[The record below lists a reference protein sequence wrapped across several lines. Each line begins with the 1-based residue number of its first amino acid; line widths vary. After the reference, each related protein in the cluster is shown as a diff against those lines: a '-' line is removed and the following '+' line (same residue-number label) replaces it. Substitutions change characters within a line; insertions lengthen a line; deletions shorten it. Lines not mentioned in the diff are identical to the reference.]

1 MKNGTLND
9 FQKSFLARG
18 TGQTLY
24 TEKEFEEALAI
35 AKAQIM
41 QVAIETTKTAIAIER
56 EECAK
61 IMDELAK
68 NKDTS
73 FKQFE
78 DTHDDGWVDAC
89 VDGAEAIRN
98 RMNNLKKEN

>member
-1 MKNGTLND
+1 MGNMMKNGAMND

-18 TGQTLY
+18 TGQTLF
-24 TEKEFEEALAI
+24 TQKEFDDVLAV

-61 IMDELAK
+61 VCEEILSRMEGIDIHPSLTIALTQAAK
-68 NKDTS
+68 N
-73 FKQFE
+73 
-78 DTHDDGWVDAC
+78 
-89 VDGAEAIRN
+89 IRN
-98 RMNNLKKEN
+98 RLKK

>member
-1 MKNGTLND
+1 MKNGAMND

-18 TGQTLY
+18 TGQTLF
-24 TEKEFEEALAI
+24 TQKEFDDELAV

-41 QVAIETTKTAIAIER
+41 QVAIETTKTAIALER

-61 IMDELAK
+61 IIDGLAETA
-68 NKDTS
+68 TS
-73 FKQFE
+73 FKDFE
-78 DTHDDGWVDAC
+78 NTYDDGWTDAC

-98 RMNNLKKEN
+98 RMKK

>member
-24 TEKEFEEALAI
+24 TEKEFEDALAI

-41 QVAIETTKTAIAIER
+41 QVAIDTTKTAIALER

-61 IMDELAK
+61 IVREWTGDLDLEK
-68 NKDTS
+68 IS
-73 FKQFE
+73 
-78 DTHDDGWVDAC
+78 V
-89 VDGAEAIRN
+89 AITY
-98 RMNNLKKEN
+98 RMNNLKQEH